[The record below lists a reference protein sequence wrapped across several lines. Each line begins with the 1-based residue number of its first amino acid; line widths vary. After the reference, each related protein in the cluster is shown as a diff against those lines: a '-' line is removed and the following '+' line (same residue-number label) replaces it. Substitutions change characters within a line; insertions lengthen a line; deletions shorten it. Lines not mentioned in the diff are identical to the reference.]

1 MHKAVVVLAGA
12 LAAGWTAPALAQGL
26 ENTCA
31 GIPAAF
37 ADRCVATVQAAH
49 AVQPALGIVIAGG
62 NPTLGAIGAGGAR
75 MFGLPGVSASV
86 RVNLAP
92 IHLPD
97 VTSENDVSAPAPLT
111 EELTVVTI
119 AVGATA
125 SAGLTRGLSL
135 APGIDGVGA
144 IDLLASASYL
154 PFDLINREVYKTSS
168 AQFAWGAGARLGLL
182 RESAAMPGISVSLMH
197 RRLGAVQ
204 IGNVCEREQLT
215 DPTSTDT
222 PPTTLCRS
230 DGDVADVNLGLTSW
244 STRAALSKTVMGLG
258 LAAGV
263 GHDRYES
270 DVDLNI
276 RGPLTGAGQTAG
288 HRIYHRPGGS
298 LESSRW
304 SAFLDAALPLPV
316 GALAAEVGW
325 MQGGDRLT
333 GFSDDSDFDPAA
345 GTWFGSLG
353 ARFAF

>member
-1 MHKAVVVLAGA
+1 MHKAVVLAAA
-12 LAAGWTAPALAQGL
+12 LAAGWTTPALAQGL

-37 ADRCVATVQAAH
+37 TDRCVATVQAAH
-49 AVQPALGIVIAGG
+49 AMQPALGITVAAG
-62 NPTLGAIGAGGAR
+62 NPTPGTIGAGGAR
-75 MFGLPGVSASV
+75 LFGLPGVSASV
-86 RVNLAP
+86 RVNVTP

-97 VTSENDVSAPAPLT
+97 VTVENDVPAPAPLT
-111 EELTVVTI
+111 KELTVVNVS
-119 AVGATA
+119 VGATG
-125 SAGLTRGLSL
+125 SAGITPGVTLSPGL
-135 APGIDGVGA
+135 GGVGA

-154 PFDLINREVYKTSS
+154 PFDLVNREVYKTSS
-168 AQFAWGAGARLGLL
+168 AQFAWGAGVRVGLL
-182 RESAAMPGISVSLMH
+182 RESAAAPGVAVSLMH
-197 RRLGAVQ
+197 RRLGEVQ

-215 DPTSTDT
+215 DPTSVGT

-230 DGDVADVNLGLTSW
+230 DGDVADVTLGLAGW
-244 STRAALSKTVMGLG
+244 STRAALSKTVLGLG

-270 DVDLNI
+270 DVDINV
-276 RGPLTGAGQTAG
+276 RGDLTGAGQTGG

-304 SAFLDAALPLPV
+304 SAFLDVARALPV

-325 MQGGDRLT
+325 MQGGERVA
-333 GFSDDSDFDPAA
+333 GFSDASDFDPAA